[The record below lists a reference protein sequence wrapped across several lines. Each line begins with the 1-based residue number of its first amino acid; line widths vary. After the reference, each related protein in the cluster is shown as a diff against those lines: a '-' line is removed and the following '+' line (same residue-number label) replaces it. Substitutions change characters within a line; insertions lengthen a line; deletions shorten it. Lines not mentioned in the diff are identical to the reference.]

1 MELNIDPVDFRAK
14 IRAFLHEH
22 TLDVLRL
29 INQGNN
35 TQRGIARELNVNVTR
50 ISRILTYLETE
61 GYVASQPI
69 KNMISGR
76 PKKRYQLAQKG
87 IALLQAIRAVN
98 EASSP
103 Q

>member
-35 TQRGIARELNVNVTR
+35 TQRGIARELETDVTM
-50 ISRILTYLETE
+50 ISRVLTYLDAE
-61 GYVASQPI
+61 GYVLSEPI
-69 KNMISGR
+69 RSRSSGR
-76 PKKRYQLAQKG
+76 LQKKYRLA
-87 IALLQAIRAVN
+87 
-98 EASSP
+98 ASP
-103 Q
+103 CLTTT